1 MNLPRFVR
9 LAFGLVAVLAMIFAF
24 SPAPAVALDT
34 GPAAILLLPY
44 LGDADTQTFGA
55 DVQAVMVTNGY
66 FTASAASNLS
76 IAVYHPMAIAFDNN
90 EPATSVE
97 VAFVDAFK
105 DVAIGNEAFQ
115 ANRVIGDGLDVKKLA

>member
-34 GPAAILLLPY
+34 GPAATLLLPY
-44 LGDADTQTFGA
+44 LGADA
-55 DVQAVMVTNGY
+55 QAAMLANGY

-76 IAVYHPMAIAFDNN
+76 IAVYHPMAIAFDDN